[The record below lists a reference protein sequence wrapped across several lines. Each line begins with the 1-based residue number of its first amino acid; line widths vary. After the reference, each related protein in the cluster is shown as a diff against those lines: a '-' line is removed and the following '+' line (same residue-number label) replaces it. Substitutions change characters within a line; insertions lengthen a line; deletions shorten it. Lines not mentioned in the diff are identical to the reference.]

1 MRKAREI
8 MNPALQQQKAN
19 TTATFESS
27 TPESISTEAMDNYRY
42 ALNPA
47 TERAHVTD
55 SFAWELS
62 NQSNPRDARVLP
74 CESQFRDHMLS
85 RFTASLVAR
94 RRRLIQT
101 VPVLIDGAYHYGIK
115 KVTRSDSDLTPKE
128 KQTSVVFLDY
138 FDVDEMYGVNC
149 NHYFC
154 RLNHGVSP
162 CEKSKWNSTLAE
174 AIMKRDNL
182 LLRKLSVT
190 ENLSHWRTTTFNKF
204 VLVDETTG
212 RPYGFDATRNSLV
225 LNDAIGRLSI

>member
-94 RRRLIQT
+94 QMNLTRQ
-101 VPVLIDGAYHYGIK
+101 VPVLIDGAYHFGIK
-115 KVTRSDSDLTPKE
+115 KVTRSDSDLAKKE
-128 KQTSVVFLDY
+128 KQTSVAFLDY
-138 FDVDEMYGVNC
+138 FEVDEMYGILGDNTTAK
-149 NHYFC
+149 
-154 RLNHGVSP
+154 LNRGTSP
-162 CEKSKWNSTLAE
+162 FARAHWSSTLAE
-174 AIMKRDNL
+174 AITKRDNL

-190 ENLSHWRTTTFNKF
+190 ENLSHWGTTAFNKF
-204 VLVDETTG
+204 VLVDATG
-212 RPYGFDATRNSLV
+212 HPSGFDATRNSLV
-225 LNDAIGRLSI
+225 LNHAIGRLSI